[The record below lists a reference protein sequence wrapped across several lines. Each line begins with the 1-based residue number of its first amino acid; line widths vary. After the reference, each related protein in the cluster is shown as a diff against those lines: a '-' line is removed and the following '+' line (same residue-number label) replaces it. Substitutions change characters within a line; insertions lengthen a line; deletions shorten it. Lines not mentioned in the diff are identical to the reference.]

1 MIVHT
6 DMTSNTV
13 HEYFSQVLKPSNQRL
28 WQGLAF
34 HAGYINAG
42 GFLACHRFVSHMT
55 GFGTQVGINIG
66 FKEYLFAFEMV
77 MAPLFF
83 VVGATY
89 AGFLVD
95 RKLVRNKKP
104 KILRGLTVIF
114 LINILVF
121 VLSQFGIF
129 GDFGLPFGAKA
140 DVLLLFLLAFG
151 CGLQNGLFVSLTS
164 GQIRTTHITG
174 LCTDI
179 GLNLVRLLALKDGA
193 ARSKETSKNW
203 LRLKTITAFSVG
215 SLVSALIF
223 QNYGYYGFL
232 GSCLISL
239 LLLVFTKWIMVKN
252 VSVFENPVEV
262 GAQ

>member
-1 MIVHT
+1 
-6 DMTSNTV
+6 MTFNRT

-34 HAGYINAG
+34 HAGYLNAG

-66 FKEYLFAFEMV
+66 LKEYLFAFEMIII
-77 MAPLFF
+77 PIFF
-83 VVGATY
+83 IVGATY

-95 RKLVRNKKP
+95 RKLVRNKRP
-104 KILRGLTVIF
+104 KILRGLSVI
-114 LINILVF
+114 LAINIAVY
-121 VLSQFGIF
+121 VLSQFDVF

-140 DVLLLFLLAFG
+140 DVLLLFLLAFC

-179 GLNLVRLLALKDGA
+179 GLNLVRLLALKDGQQ
-193 ARSKETSKNW
+193 RSKESAKNW
-203 LRLKTITAFSVG
+203 LRLKTILAFSVG

-223 QNYGYYGFL
+223 QNYGYHGFL

-239 LLLVFTKWIMVKN
+239 LLLGLTKWIMVKHI
-252 VSVFENPVEV
+252 SIIENPVEV
-262 GAQ
+262 GA